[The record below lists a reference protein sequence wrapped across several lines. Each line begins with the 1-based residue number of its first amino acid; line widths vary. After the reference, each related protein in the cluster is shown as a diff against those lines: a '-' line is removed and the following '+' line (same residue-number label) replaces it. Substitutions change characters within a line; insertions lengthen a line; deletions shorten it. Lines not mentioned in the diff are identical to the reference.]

1 VGGVQVSLSP
11 SLAAGLDGVR
21 DWMRQYPYGC
31 LEQRV
36 SVAVALGDPKLW
48 SAIIADLP
56 SYTDSDGL
64 LKYFPIMDHGSEV
77 LTSYFISIVHEAGL
91 AIPAESEATLE
102 KGLSDFVEGKIVR
115 DGPIQAA
122 DLPLRKLA
130 AIEALARTGHADRA
144 MLNSITI
151 DPNLWPDSAVIDW
164 WSILLR
170 VPQIPDRTRRLK
182 DAEHIM
188 RARLNEQ
195 GTAMHLSSD
204 PRNEMWWLMVSPDC
218 NVVRLALLLLDNNL
232 WHDDLP
238 LVMRGALALQT
249 HGAWSETITNAWGTL
264 AVRKFATAFES
275 TPVVGVTNASIQ
287 AATQKLNWVNNPKGG
302 NLAFDWPSTQS
313 DLKIDHVGSGHP
325 WAQIRALA
333 AVPFTQTFSSGYRIT
348 RTLLP
353 VENANP
359 HGWKRGDLVRVHLKV
374 EAQTDM
380 TWVVV
385 NDPIPA
391 GASHLGTGLGRDS
404 AIATPGEKI
413 DIENIAWPI
422 YAERAFDAF
431 RAYYDYVPKGTFE
444 IEYTIRLNQSGTFQ
458 LPATRVDALYEPE
471 MFGELPN
478 TPFEVAP

>member
-1 VGGVQVSLSP
+1 
-11 SLAAGLDGVR
+11 
-21 DWMRQYPYGC
+21 
-31 LEQRV
+31 
-36 SVAVALGDPKLW
+36 
-48 SAIIADLP
+48 
-56 SYTDSDGL
+56 
-64 LKYFPIMDHGSEV
+64 
-77 LTSYFISIVHEAGL
+77 
-91 AIPAESEATLE
+91 
-102 KGLSDFVEGKIVR
+102 
-115 DGPIQAA
+115 
-122 DLPLRKLA
+122 
-130 AIEALARTGHADRA
+130 
-144 MLNSITI
+144 
-151 DPNLWPDSAVIDW
+151 VIDW

-170 VPQIPDRTRRLK
+170 VPQIPDREKRLK
-182 DAEHIM
+182 DAEQVM
-188 RARLNEQ
+188 RARLNQQ

-204 PRNEMWWLMVSPDC
+204 ARNDMWWLMVSPDC
-218 NVVRLALLLLDNNL
+218 NMVRLALLLLDNNL

-238 LVMRGALALQT
+238 LVMRGALALQM
-249 HGAWSETITNAWGTL
+249 HGAWTETITNAWGTL

-275 TPVVGVTNASIQ
+275 TPVAGITSASIQ
-287 AATQKLNWVNNPKGG
+287 AATQKLNWASDPKGG
-302 NLAFDWPSTQS
+302 NLAFDWPPTES
-313 DLKIDHVGSGHP
+313 DLKIDHSGSGHP

-333 AVPFTQTFSSGYRIT
+333 AVPITQPFSSGYRIT

-404 AIATPGEKI
+404 AIATSGEKI
-413 DIENIAWPI
+413 DTESYVWPI

-444 IEYTIRLNQSGTFQ
+444 IEYTIRLNQSGTFK
-458 LPATRVDALYEPE
+458 LPATHVDALYEPE

-478 TPFEVAP
+478 SPFEVAP

>member
-1 VGGVQVSLSP
+1 
-11 SLAAGLDGVR
+11 VR

-56 SYTDSDGL
+56 SYTDADGL
-64 LKYFPIMDHGSEV
+64 LKYFPIMVNGSDV
-77 LTSYFISIVHEAGL
+77 LTAYFISIAHEAGL
-91 AIPAESEATLE
+91 TIPPDSETTLE

-115 DGPIQAA
+115 EGPILAA

-130 AIEALARTGHADRA
+130 AIDALARAGHADPA
-144 MLNSITI
+144 MLGSITI

-170 VPQIPDRTRRLK
+170 VPQIPDRDQRLK
-182 DAEHIM
+182 AAEQIM
-188 RARLNEQ
+188 RARLNQQ

-204 PRNEMWWLMVSPDC
+204 ARNDMWWLMVSPDC
-218 NVVRLALLLLDNNL
+218 NMVRLALLLLDNNL

-238 LVMRGALALQT
+238 LVMRGALALQM
-249 HGAWSETITNAWGTL
+249 HGAWTETITNAWGTL

-275 TPVVGVTNASIQ
+275 TPVAGITSASIQ
-287 AATQKLNWVNNPKGG
+287 AATKKLDWASSPKGG
-302 NLAFDWPSTQS
+302 NLAFDWPSTES
-313 DLKIDHVGSGHP
+313 DLKIDHSGAGHP

-333 AVPFTQTFSSGYRIT
+333 AVPITQPFSSGYRIT

-404 AIATPGEKI
+404 AIATSGEKI
-413 DIENIAWPI
+413 DTKSFVWPI
-422 YAERAFDAF
+422 YSERAFDAF
-431 RAYYDYVPKGTFE
+431 RAYYDYVPKGTFD
-444 IEYTIRLNQSGTFQ
+444 IEYTIRLNQSGTFK
-458 LPATRVDALYEPE
+458 LPATQVDALYEPE

-478 TPFEVAP
+478 SPFEVAP